1 MRLPE
6 IFGAS
11 IFGAPSERHVSRN
24 DRLEHFREK
33 LALAEAGVESGF
45 PSENA
50 TMQR

>member
-11 IFGAPSERHVSRN
+11 IFGAPSERHASRN
-24 DRLEHFREK
+24 DRLEHFQEK

-50 TMQR
+50 TMQK